1 MIRTNS
7 NSPGASFLEKQAAA
21 LARVKEKY
29 ATDRKLET
37 DKLGEPI
44 LWAKDAEDA
53 FSLARSFQSD
63 AELQMDY
70 FSDLTAYDNCDSVDG
85 NFRFVVVLN
94 LLSLK
99 TLARVRIKVGLMLN
113 QDIPTFSGIFPVAN
127 WFEREV
133 FDMFGIR
140 FRGHPNLR
148 RIMMDERFT
157 GHPLRKEYPM
167 KQREPFPDNIRMH
180 LGANPMKVDTT
191 TTTQE

>member
-53 FSLARSFQSD
+53 FALARAFQSD

-113 QDIPTFSGIFPVAN
+113 QDIPTFSGIFPAAN

-157 GHPLRKEYPM
+157 GHPLRKEYPL
-167 KQREPFPDNIRMH
+167 KQREPFSDNIRMH